1 MRKNQ
6 LPCRPIWLTVIL
18 AALWGAPAA
27 AQQPQVG
34 ITLVTGSELPQASAR
49 IDRGYCRHLEVQPQT
64 PAGRA
69 VAGAGWPVTGEEPLG
84 PLTVVSFAAGFR
96 SMTSGACILT
106 GGRIGIF
113 DGADL
118 LALATPPQP
127 NGTAIGT
134 LRPAGEDRLRI
145 WSGEM
150 LPRPAADITLAD
162 GAPVIV
168 PLPLSDDLCDGTL
181 TMPLIHGLTLT
192 DASERLAGHGWE
204 PARLAPPSDPIA
216 ATLAAS
222 GFTGVEQCSGT
233 GFGFCSLVFVQGD
246 ATASVLTFGDLN
258 LPAGPVLAD
267 YDVTCPDLPSHPG

>member
-1 MRKNQ
+1 MRKQ
-6 LPCRPIWLTVIL
+6 VTCGAAIL
-18 AALWGAPAA
+18 AALCGAPVA
-27 AQQPQVG
+27 AQQLEAG
-34 ITLVTGSELPQASAR
+34 ITVVAGADLPQAPAP
-49 IDRGYCRHLEVQPQT
+49 IDRGYCRHLEVLPQT
-64 PAGRA
+64 AAGRA
-69 VAGAGWPVTGEEPLG
+69 GAGAGWLVTGEEPLG

-113 DGADL
+113 HGVDL
-118 LALATPPQP
+118 LALAMAPQP
-127 NGTAIGT
+127 NGAAIGT

-150 LPRPAADITLAD
+150 LPRPAADITLVE

-168 PLPLSDDLCDGTL
+168 PLPPSDDLCDGTL

-222 GFTGVEQCSGT
+222 GFTGVEHCSGT

-258 LPAGPVLAD
+258 LPAGPVVAD
-267 YDVTCPDLPSHPG
+267 YDVTCPSPPSQPG